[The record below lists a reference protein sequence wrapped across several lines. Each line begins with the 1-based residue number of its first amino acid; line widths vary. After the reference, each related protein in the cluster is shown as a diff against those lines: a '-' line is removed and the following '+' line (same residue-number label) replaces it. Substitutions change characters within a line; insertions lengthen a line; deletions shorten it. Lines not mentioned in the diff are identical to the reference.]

1 MWTDNETRDDLL
13 GYQVHADLLRDIVL
27 DPTML
32 PISIGVFGDWGSGKS
47 SLMLLMQNSINS
59 WKIKTDEENEK
70 KSDAQKKNTKVLQI
84 MFNSWQFEDYEDTK
98 LTLIETILGGVIKDI
113 EDHRDV
119 FENAEACLKKIKY
132 LKLGVVVLKNIA
144 RKIVPK
150 DIQELLPNKEEWN
163 EIRKEDQDLLIEE
176 AKEANS
182 SNFIM
187 RFREDF
193 ARIISVGD
201 YRSVIVYI
209 DDLDRCAPE
218 RIIQCLEAVKLFV
231 NVDRTAFVIGADQR
245 IIEHAIQERYKTPL
259 QQTTISSPYSD
270 YLEKLIQLPYKLP
283 KLSYSEQETYVTLLL
298 CSKMENENLFP
309 TIHEKFLK
317 FREKDKHSKYGLNR
331 IEKDNPEVNF
341 STTSGYLSIIPIM
354 ASFLNGNPRQLKRF
368 LNTFDMRRRMAGVAG
383 FREIDPEILVKLMVL
398 EYNSQLRQYIDDLY
412 AKQEDTGFIKG
423 MKKVEEQ
430 AEAGEVKESGWKELW
445 NTPEGKRWLSTKP
458 SLAQKNLRNYFWISR
473 EALQTATPMESKVSA
488 LVQGVYDRLKTN
500 QTDKALSEKIWNE
513 TNRFTKDEFCML
525 VMLLNQELIANPESE
540 VVRRFVDVDKD
551 NKIFQ
556 TIQDVKD
563 LFEGVDTGKLGPEY
577 SDFLKRKS
585 NDAACK
591 AYIDGLNLSQPLRN
605 AMK

>member
-1 MWTDNETRDDLL
+1 MWADNETKDDLL
-13 GYQVHADLLRDIVL
+13 GYQVHADLLRDVVL
-27 DPTML
+27 DPKML

-47 SLMLLMQNSINS
+47 SLMLLMQESIEK
-59 WKIKTDEENEK
+59 WRTETEEANKVEG
-70 KSDAQKKNTKVLQI
+70 AAKKNARVLQI

-98 LTLIETILGGVIKDI
+98 LTLIETILSDVIKDI

-119 FENAEACLKKIKY
+119 FEKADACLSKIKY
-132 LKLGVVVLKNIA
+132 LKLGVVVLKNLA
-144 RKIVPK
+144 RKIIPK
-150 DIQELLPNKEEWN
+150 EIQELLPNKEEWK
-163 EIRKEDQDLLIEE
+163 EISKEDQDLLLDEV
-176 AKEANS
+176 KEANS
-182 SNFIM
+182 SLFIK

-193 ARIISVGD
+193 TQIIADGD
-201 YRSVIVYI
+201 YRSVVVYV
-209 DDLDRCAPE
+209 DDLDRCSPK

-231 NVDRTAFVIGADQR
+231 NVDKTAFVIGADQR
-245 IIEHAIQERYKTPL
+245 IIEHAIHEQYKTPL

-309 TIHEKFLK
+309 TIHKKYLK
-317 FREKDKHSKYGLNR
+317 FREKDKHSKYGLDK

-383 FREIDPEILVKLMVL
+383 FREIAPEMLVKLMVL

-412 AKQEDTGFIKG
+412 SKQKDTGFIKG

-430 AEAGEVKESGWKELW
+430 AEAGEVKENGWKDLW

-473 EALQTATPMESKVSA
+473 EALQVATPIESKVSA
-488 LVQGVYDRLKTN
+488 LVQGVYDRLKMS

-525 VMLLNQELIANPESE
+525 VMLLNQELMANPESE

-556 TIQDVKD
+556 TVLDVKD

-591 AYIDGLNLSQPLRN
+591 AYIDGLNLSQPLKN

>member
-1 MWTDNETRDDLL
+1 MWADNETKDDLL
-13 GYQVHADLLRDIVL
+13 GYQVHADLLRDVVL
-27 DPTML
+27 DPSML

-47 SLMLLMQNSINS
+47 SLMLLMQDSIKT
-59 WKIKTDEENEK
+59 WKAVTDEENKTK
-70 KSDAQKKNTKVLQI
+70 KEGQKKNTKVLQI

-98 LTLIETILGGVIKDI
+98 LTLIETILSAVIQDI
-113 EDHRDV
+113 EDHRDI
-119 FENAEACLKKIKY
+119 FEKADACLSKIKY
-132 LKLGVVVLKNIA
+132 LKLGVVVLKNLA
-144 RKIVPK
+144 RKIIPK
-150 DIQELLPNKEEWN
+150 DIQDLLPNKEEWK
-163 EIRKEDQDLLIEE
+163 EISKEDQELLLDEV
-176 AKEANS
+176 KEANS
-182 SNFIM
+182 SNFIK

-193 ARIISVGD
+193 TSIIKDGN

-209 DDLDRCAPE
+209 DDLDRCSPD

-245 IIEHAIQERYKTPL
+245 IIEHAIHEQYKTPL

-309 TIHEKFLK
+309 TIHKKYLE
-317 FREKDKHSKYGLNR
+317 FREKDKHSKYGLDK

-354 ASFLNGNPRQLKRF
+354 SSFLNGNPRQLKRF
-368 LNTFDMRRRMAGVAG
+368 LNTFDMRRRMASVAG

-412 AKQEDTGFIKG
+412 ARQKDTGFIKG

-430 AEAGEVKESGWKELW
+430 AGAGDVKESGWKDLW
-445 NTPEGKRWLSTKP
+445 NTAEGKRWLSTKP

-473 EALQTATPMESKVSA
+473 EALQVATPIESKVSA
-488 LVQGVYDRLKTN
+488 LVQGVYDRLKLN
-500 QTDKALSEKIWNE
+500 QTVKALGERIWSE
-513 TNRFTKDEFCML
+513 TSTFTREEFSML
-525 VMLLNQELIANPESE
+525 IMLLNQELISNPEGE
-540 VVRRFVDVDKD
+540 VVVKFVDVDKN

-556 TIQDVKD
+556 TVQNVKD
-563 LFEGVDTGKLGPEY
+563 LLQGVDINKLGPEY
-577 SDFLKRKS
+577 ADFLKRKC
-585 NDAACK
+585 DDTACK
-591 AYIDGLNLSQPLRN
+591 AYIDGLSLSQQLRN

>member
-59 WKIKTDEENEK
+59 WKIKTDEENKK

-193 ARIISVGD
+193 ARIISDGD

-317 FREKDKHSKYGLNR
+317 FREKDKHSKYGLDK

-398 EYNSQLRQYIDDLY
+398 EYNSRLRQYIDDLY

-458 SLAQKNLRNYFWISR
+458 SLALKNLRNYFWISR
-473 EALQTATPMESKVSA
+473 EALQTVTPIESKVSA
-488 LVQGVYDRLKTN
+488 LVQGVFDRLKVV
-500 QTDKALSEKIWNE
+500 QTGKALAERIWGE
-513 TNRFTKDEFCML
+513 TDTFTREEFGML
-525 VMLLNQELIANPESE
+525 IMLLNHEMRANPESE
-540 VVRRFVDVDKD
+540 IVIMFVNVDKND
-551 NKIFQ
+551 KIFQ
-556 TIQDVKD
+556 TVQDLKE
-563 LFEGVDTGKLGPEY
+563 LFDGVDTNKLGPEY
-577 SDFLKRKS
+577 AYFLKRKS

-591 AYIDGLNLSQPLRN
+591 EYIDSLSLNQQLKN

>member
-1 MWTDNETRDDLL
+1 
-13 GYQVHADLLRDIVL
+13 
-27 DPTML
+27 ML

-47 SLMLLMQNSINS
+47 SLMLLMQESIEN
-59 WKIKTDEENEK
+59 WKAKTEEENK
-70 KSDAQKKNTKVLQI
+70 NGAVQKNTRVLQI

-98 LTLIETILGGVIKDI
+98 LTLIETILSDVIKDI
-113 EDHRDV
+113 EDHRDI
-119 FENAEACLKKIKY
+119 FEKADACLSKIKY
-132 LKLGVVVLKNIA
+132 LKLGVVVLKNLA
-144 RKIVPK
+144 RKIVPNE
-150 DIQELLPNKEEWN
+150 IQELLPNKEEWK
-163 EIRKEDQDLLIEE
+163 EISKEDQDLLLDEV
-176 AKEANS
+176 KEANS
-182 SNFIM
+182 SNFIK

-193 ARIISVGD
+193 TQIIADGD
-201 YRSVIVYI
+201 YRSVVVYI
-209 DDLDRCAPE
+209 DDLDRCSPE

-231 NVDRTAFVIGADQR
+231 NVDKTAFVIGADQR
-245 IIEHAIQERYKTPL
+245 IIEHAIHEQYKTPL

-309 TIHEKFLK
+309 TIHKKYLK
-317 FREKDKHSKYGLNR
+317 FREKDKHSNYGLDK

-354 ASFLNGNPRQLKRF
+354 SSFLNGNPRQLKRF

-383 FREIDPEILVKLMVL
+383 FREIDPEMLVKLMVL

-412 AKQEDTGFIKG
+412 TRQKDTGFIKG
-423 MKKVEEQ
+423 VKKVEEQ
-430 AEAGEVKESGWKELW
+430 AEAGEVKESGWKDLW
-445 NTPEGKRWLSTKP
+445 NTPEGRRWLSTKP

-525 VMLLNQELIANPESE
+525 VMLLNHELIANPESE

-577 SDFLKRKS
+577 GDFLKRKS